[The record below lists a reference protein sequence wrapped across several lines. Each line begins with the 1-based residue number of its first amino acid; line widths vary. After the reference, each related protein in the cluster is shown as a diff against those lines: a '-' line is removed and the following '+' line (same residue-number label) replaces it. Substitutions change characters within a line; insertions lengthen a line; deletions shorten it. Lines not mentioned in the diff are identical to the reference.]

1 MKWILKQFLNSLF
14 FGNRIIYFI
23 LDCGNWKSIYTY
35 KQVWWWLEIYSR
47 SNRGGMIDQRS
58 TLTQFGTHRSNLHP
72 SGLPCFRSVACAC
85 LPDLIWNCRSTA
97 KRRDD
102 EKISAPR
109 TPPVRPG
116 GTLQKM
122 TSRPRPGNDRAPP
135 FLLRWYPMNSNDR
148 FWYMIFQ

>member
-1 MKWILKQFLNSLF
+1 MFL
-14 FGNRIIYFI
+14 GNCMLYFI
-23 LDCGNWKSIYTY
+23 FNCCNRNQYLRTSLMVARNLFKV
-35 KQVWWWLEIYSR
+35 KQG
-47 SNRGGMIDQRS
+47 GGMIDQRS

-135 FLLRWYPMNSNDR
+135 FLLR
-148 FWYMIFQ
+148 